1 VWNVTPWGTIS
12 ALRCRVFV
20 IGPFAFQRITQCSR
34 KHIETC
40 SRPCRPALGRL
51 PKSKWADF
59 GQHGVTIGLRLENYL
74 QKAHLPRS
82 LAQCRQYLQFLHA
95 WQGSAPM
102 HVAENRS
109 LLRFSQPL
117 ALIFDNNWLPRYGC
131 TQEPQVLNNRKSEME
146 S

>member
-1 VWNVTPWGTIS
+1 MSLIS
-12 ALRCRVFV
+12 KSARVM
-20 IGPFAFQRITQCSR
+20 ATQR
-34 KHIETC
+34 
-40 SRPCRPALGRL
+40 
-51 PKSKWADF
+51 ADF
-59 GQHGVTIGLRLENYL
+59 GQDGVTIGLRLENYL

-82 LAQCRQYLQFLHA
+82 LAQCRQYLQLLHP

-109 LLRFSQPL
+109 LLRFPKPL
-117 ALIFDNNWLPRYGC
+117 ALIFDNNWFLRYRC